1 MEQEESEQMITA
13 IMRRGYLKLPAKKQA
28 QFRDKLRQI
37 ISGEEESQNERKA
50 NHQPGKETP
59 GTGKPKGQP

>member
-37 ISGEEESQNERKA
+37 ISGEEESQNERTT
-50 NHQPGKETP
+50 NH
-59 GTGKPKGQP
+59 